1 MGDLTPDIHTIVGSP
16 KSASPKGILRS
27 YKSLV
32 MKWNTGKS
40 SSSKANTCSGDHD
53 PKAAK
58 EKKSFNTRK
67 YNYDKEEEEE
77 EEEEFQISSPT
88 LLSHTTSRITHIS
101 PELSRCSSQI
111 PTDSQNDGKFY
122 TPGLGLLSRTT
133 SGISPL
139 PSPKSSKT
147 PSRTITPPK
156 DFYDDDEFQISA
168 PTLLLR
174 ATSQI
179 NPMPSPTMSKNS
191 GRTTGND
198 DGFHISHPEALSRST
213 SQIDHMPSPY
223 ASGSSRQTPPPTDF
237 QDDDKSSISK
247 PKLLSRTTSRIN
259 PMPSPNLSKSSNR
272 TSTTPPAVDSH
283 DDDDFQISKP
293 VLLSRTVSQISPMAR
308 PNLSR
313 CSTRAQNVSSP
324 IDIHESSSGG
334 STPSK
339 EQTSLPKVASSIST
353 TPIFFSQSMVR
364 KKPKPIEKKLECTLE
379 ELCLGCVKKINI
391 TRDAI
396 SSSGL
401 IVQEEEM
408 LSIKV
413 NPGWTKGTKIMVEG
427 KGDERPGTLP
437 ADIIFNIEE
446 KIHPMFQRE
455 GDDLELGVEVPLVQA
470 LTGCTISVPLLGGGE
485 IPLSIDDIIYPGYEK
500 IIPGQGMPKSKE
512 EGRRGDLRLKF
523 LVGFP
528 DELSDEQRSEVVS
541 ILECS

>member
-1 MGDLTPDIHTIVGSP
+1 MGDLSKSQTPDIHTSP
-16 KSASPKGILRS
+16 KSTSPKGILKS

-32 MKWNTGKS
+32 TKWNSSKN
-40 SSSKANTCSGDHD
+40 SSSKCSGDHD
-53 PKAAK
+53 PKPAK
-58 EKKSFNTRK
+58 EKKSYNTRK
-67 YNYDKEEEEE
+67 YI
-77 EEEEFQISSPT
+77 EEEEFQISSPM

-101 PELSRCSSQI
+101 PELST
-111 PTDSQNDGKFY
+111 PTGNSHNDGTFF
-122 TPGLGLLSRTT
+122 SRTT
-133 SGISPL
+133 SQISPL
-139 PSPKSSKT
+139 PSPKSSNT
-147 PSRTITPPK
+147 PSWTTTPPK
-156 DFYDDDEFQISA
+156 DFCDDEELQISA

-179 NPMPSPTMSKNS
+179 NPMTSPNKSKSS

-198 DGFHISHPEALSRST
+198 DGFDVSLPAGLSRST
-213 SQIDHMPSPY
+213 SQLDHMPSPY
-223 ASGSSRQTPPPTDF
+223 ASGS
-237 QDDDKSSISK
+237 DDKSNISK
-247 PKLLSRTTSRIN
+247 PKLLSRTTSRIS
-259 PMPSPNLSKSSNR
+259 PMPGANLSKSSNR
-272 TSTTPPAVDSH
+272 TSTVSPTMDSH

-293 VLLSRTVSQISPMAR
+293 KLLSRTMSQISPMAR

-313 CSTRAQNVSSP
+313 CSTRAQNVSTP
-324 IDIHESSSGG
+324 TDMHESSSGG

-339 EQTSLPKVASSIST
+339 EQTSLPKVASSIGA

-413 NPGWTKGTKIMVEG
+413 NPGWTKGTKIIVEG

-455 GDDLELGVEVPLVQA
+455 GDDLELGVEIPLVQA
-470 LTGCTISVPLLGGGE
+470 LTGCKISVPLLGGGE

>member
-1 MGDLTPDIHTIVGSP
+1 MGDLSESQTPDIHTIDGSP

-27 YKSLV
+27 YKTLV
-32 MKWNTGKS
+32 MKWNYGKN

-58 EKKSFNTRK
+58 EKKSFK
-67 YNYDKEEEEE
+67 E

-88 LLSHTTSRITHIS
+88 LLSHTTSKITHIS

-111 PTDSQNDGKFY
+111 PTDSLNDG
-122 TPGLGLLSRTT
+122 LALLSGTT

-139 PSPKSSKT
+139 PSPTSSKT
-147 PSRTITPPK
+147 PSWTATPPK

-179 NPMPSPTMSKNS
+179 NPMPSPNMSKSS
-191 GRTTGND
+191 GRSH
-198 DGFHISHPEALSRST
+198 DGFHISHPEALSRSI

-237 QDDDKSSISK
+237 QDDDKSNISK

-259 PMPSPNLSKSSNR
+259 PMPSPNLFKSSNR
-272 TSTTPPAVDSH
+272 TSTVPPPVDSH

-293 VLLSRTVSQISPMAR
+293 MLLSRTMSQMSPMAR

-313 CSTRAQNVSSP
+313 CSTRAQNVSP
-324 IDIHESSSGG
+324 PTDIYESSSSGG

-339 EQTSLPKVASSIST
+339 EYTSLPKVASSIGT

-401 IVQEEEM
+401 IVQEEEI

-413 NPGWTKGTKIMVEG
+413 KPGWTKGTKIIVEG

-470 LTGCTISVPLLGGGE
+470 LSGCTISVPLLGGGE

-500 IIPGQGMPKSKE
+500 IIPGQGMPRSKE